1 MQADA
6 LTYSSLGS
14 ESLQGDPVVLFVLEI
29 SQLLNFDIGSLVKH
43 KLCQQPLITPFEQP
57 EAIQFQLKS
66 AIAAEPLALEL
77 PSCTEREIFFTI
89 DASHKRLSKALLD
102 QVDNCYR

>member
-14 ESLQGDPVVLFVLEI
+14 ESLQGDPVVLFVLKI

-43 KLCQQPLITPFEQP
+43 KLCQQPLITAFEQP
-57 EAIQFQLKS
+57 EAIQFLM
-66 AIAAEPLALEL
+66 EL
-77 PSCTEREIFFTI
+77 MDRDSWRV
-89 DASHKRLSKALLD
+89 L
-102 QVDNCYR
+102 